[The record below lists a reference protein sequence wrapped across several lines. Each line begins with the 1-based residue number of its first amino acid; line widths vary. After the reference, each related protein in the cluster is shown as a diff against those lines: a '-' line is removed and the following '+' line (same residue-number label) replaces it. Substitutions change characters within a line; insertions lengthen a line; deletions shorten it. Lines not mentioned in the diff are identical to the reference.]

1 MVVFPIDKEP
11 LVRGRV
17 VSEWGFFLS
26 SHSVPL
32 APISHPRPVRLL
44 AIRAR
49 FGCWGLFIGLRP
61 FPLVKTELKAEWKRE
76 QQKEIIV
83 RFKRELKPD
92 NSLVSIWK
100 PFILPRQGGGI
111 NGISGCKLARTCSV
125 RIADMIIL
133 VRLGFQQLC

>member
-1 MVVFPIDKEP
+1 VVESSPSGVSFTSLGVPCPHKP
-11 LVRGRV
+11 SAPGSV
-17 VSEWGFFLS
+17 VGGF
-26 SHSVPL
+26 
-32 APISHPRPVRLL
+32 LL
-44 AIRAR
+44 E
-49 FGCWGLFIGLRP
+49 
-61 FPLVKTELKAEWKRE
+61 TELKAEWKRE